1 MQGEVLT
8 MTKTTKWRDVRRKLD
23 PVGEA
28 RVATIKQAMEDAMA
42 LAQLRESLGLRQ
54 VEVAER
60 LGTNQGGVSRLERR
74 EDLYLSTLREYVVA
88 LGGELELLAS
98 FPDGRRVRIES
109 SDAASDRILRQVMR
123 ERREA
128 RAATAQG

>member
-1 MQGEVLT
+1 
-8 MTKTTKWRDVRRKLD
+8 MTKTTPWREIRPKLD
-23 PVGEA
+23 AAAEA
-28 RVATIKQAMEDAMA
+28 RVESIKQAMRDANT

-109 SDAASDRILRQVMR
+109 IEATSDRILRDVARGR
-123 ERREA
+123 ERVPA
-128 RAATAQG
+128 G

>member
-1 MQGEVLT
+1 MS
-8 MTKTTKWRDVRRKLD
+8 TKTTPWRDVRRKLD
-23 PVGEA
+23 PAGEA
-28 RVATIKQAMEDAMA
+28 RVETIKQAMTDAMA

-60 LGTNQGGVSRLERR
+60 LGVNQGGVSRLERR

-88 LGGELELLAS
+88 LGGELELLAL

-109 SDAASDRILRQVMR
+109 AEAASDRILRDVMR
-123 ERREA
+123 ERRE
-128 RAATAQG
+128 RVPVG